1 MSDIIHR
8 LPESVANQIAAGE
21 VIQRPA
27 SALKE
32 LLENAVDAGAS
43 DIRVI
48 IKDAGKTL
56 IQVTDN
62 GCGMTES
69 DAMNCFER
77 HATSKIRESRDLFA
91 IRTLGFRGEALASIA
106 AIAQVE
112 LKTRLTGEE
121 MGTCVNIE
129 GSKIIRQAPC
139 QCSEGTSIAV
149 KNLFFN
155 VPARRNFLKSNTA
168 EIRHLMDEFQRV
180 ALVNPQIAMHLFHNN
195 KPLFQLS
202 PANRKERIIAIL
214 GSQYKER
221 LLPVE
226 QVTQEVSIQG
236 YIGKP
241 EFAKKTRGDQFFFTN
256 GRFIRHPYLHH
267 AVESAMSDVLPR
279 DTFPTYFLYIDID
292 PSMIDVNI
300 HPTKTEVN
308 FQDNQLIY
316 AVLRSAVKQTLGK
329 FSITPT
335 LDFEVEQSF
344 DIGKTREGQP
354 IVNPFERK
362 PSDYNPFSTPSHSS
376 ASHTGR
382 TDSRGWEKIYE
393 GIRSFPEDTAPKELS
408 GSQEEEEEA
417 NTDSES
423 QRFIAQFRGRYIV
436 THVKSGLVLIN
447 QQKAHQ
453 RVLYEKFL
461 KRLEGNSEASQQ
473 ELFPQNVSFNS
484 NDSELIQE
492 LTPYLR
498 KAGFNINQLGRNTF
512 IINGTPSGSEKQD
525 MQSIL
530 EGILETY
537 KNNMN
542 DPGLDQ
548 RMNLARAMA
557 MRLSMKPGKFLEK
570 QEMENLINE
579 LFSCNVTG
587 IAPDGEKILVLLSMS
602 DLEKMFK

>member
-48 IKDAGKTL
+48 IRDAGKTL

-214 GSQYKER
+214 GSSYKER

-241 EFAKKTRGDQFFFTN
+241 EFARKTRGDQFFFTN

-308 FQDNQLIY
+308 FQDSQLIY

-335 LDFEVEQSF
+335 LDFDVEQSF
-344 DIGKTREGQP
+344 DIGKPREDQP
-354 IVNPFERK
+354 IINPFERK
-362 PSDYNPFSTPSHSS
+362 PSDYNPFSHPVP
-376 ASHTGR
+376 SHTGR
-382 TDSRGWEKIYE
+382 ADTRGWEKIYE
-393 GIRSFPEDTAPKELS
+393 GIRSFPEDTTPKVLP
-408 GSQEEEEEA
+408 GGQEEEQS
-417 NTDSES
+417 TDSEN
-423 QRFIAQFRGRYIV
+423 QRFIAQFRGRYII
-436 THVKSGLVLIN
+436 THVKSGLMLID

-453 RVLYEKFL
+453 RILYEKFL
-461 KRLEGNSEASQQ
+461 KRLEGSSEGSQQ

-484 NDSELIQE
+484 SDSELIVE
-492 LTPYLR
+492 LNPYLH

-557 MRLSMKPGKFLEK
+557 MRLSMKPGKILEK

-579 LFSCNVTG
+579 LFSCNVTA

-602 DLEKMFK
+602 DLEKIFK